1 MKKIFVDDKRNLD
14 EAIKSGYI
22 CVQSYKNCIM
32 LLSIYKKVI
41 IILYKKY
48 TINYSK
54 RNLIKNHLLRQ
65 LYDNS
70 KIKDEKSLRGV
81 ESCVI

>member
-32 LLSIYKKVI
+32 LLSIYKMSI
-41 IILYKKY
+41 PM
-48 TINYSK
+48 
-54 RNLIKNHLLRQ
+54 
-65 LYDNS
+65 
-70 KIKDEKSLRGV
+70 V
-81 ESCVI
+81 ESHFVQ

>member
-32 LLSIYKKVI
+32 LLSIYKKVEI
-41 IILYKKY
+41 I
-48 TINYSK
+48 
-54 RNLIKNHLLRQ
+54 NLD
-65 LYDNS
+65 YDLGGQ
-70 KIKDEKSLRGV
+70 ETG
-81 ESCVI
+81 

>member
-32 LLSIYKKVI
+32 LLSIYKKVEI
-41 IILYKKY
+41 IGDNIPANVLGSLAGTIDYEILCGVSDRVPRLYKHREGY
-48 TINYSK
+48 FEIF
-54 RNLIKNHLLRQ
+54 
-65 LYDNS
+65 
-70 KIKDEKSLRGV
+70 
-81 ESCVI
+81 